1 MRKLPRH
8 SLFGPTNINTIAFK
22 MEELE
27 GNEPSWKNL

>member
-8 SLFGPTNINTIAFK
+8 FLSSPTNINTIAFE

-27 GNEPSWKNL
+27 GNKPSWKNL